1 MSEYMNHT
9 DYIISET
16 EDYEKL
22 VPFFIENELEFTEE
36 DAEEVPTD
44 VVKCWQITDADGR
57 LVGGF
62 VLALREG
69 EYICDGIAID
79 NSLRGTGLGSE
90 LLKLGLE
97 ETVKRGGDRMFLVAR
112 APEFFRRNGFV
123 TVPRQEA
130 PNFFECLT
138 CPQYGISC
146 HPEVMRFDIEDEK

>member
-1 MSEYMNHT
+1 MT
-9 DYIISET
+9 DYLISET
-16 EDYEKL
+16 EEYEKL

-44 VVKCWQITDADGR
+44 LVKCWQITDAGGR
-57 LVGGF
+57 LVGAF

-79 NSLRGTGLGSE
+79 ESLRGTGLGSR
-90 LLKLGLE
+90 LLDLGIE
-97 ETVKRGGDRMFLVAR
+97 ETEKRGGKRMYLVAR
-112 APEFFRRNGFV
+112 APEFFRKNGFV

-138 CPQYGISC
+138 CPQYGVTC
-146 HPEVMRFDIEDEK
+146 HPEVMRIDF

>member
-1 MSEYMNHT
+1 MVDKREYT
-9 DYIISET
+9 ISET

-44 VVKCWQITDADGR
+44 VVRCWQITDADDR
-57 LVGGF
+57 LVGAF

-79 NSLRGTGLGSE
+79 ESLRGTGLGTK
-90 LLKLGLE
+90 LLELGLAE
-97 ETVKRGGDRMFLVAR
+97 AAERGGDRMYLVAR
-112 APEFFRRNGFV
+112 APEFFRRNGFAA
-123 TVPRQEA
+123 VPRQEA

-146 HPEVMRFDIEDEK
+146 HPEVMRIDFENK

>member
-1 MSEYMNHT
+1 MRRRGITMT
-9 DYIISET
+9 DYIIRET

-22 VPFFIENELEFTEE
+22 VPFFIEDELEFTEE

-44 VVKCWQITDADGR
+44 LVKCWEIVDADGS

-62 VLALREG
+62 VLAQREG

-79 NSLRGTGLGSE
+79 ETLRGTGLGSE

-97 ETVKRGGDRMFLVAR
+97 ETTGRGGERMYLVAR
-112 APEFFRRNGFV
+112 APEFFRKSGFV

-138 CPQYGISC
+138 CPQYGVSC
-146 HPEVMRFDIEDEK
+146 HPEVMRIDI